1 VTVSYKETH
10 CSGFLGDLIE
20 CEWSVNTDQ
29 AGTMVHPDGCADL
42 LFDESGR
49 IYIFG
54 VTGKSHPM
62 DKRFGVFLRGL
73 RLKPGSIPFFFDVP
87 ASEFLN
93 QVTSLADLSSPMARA
108 LTALAK
114 QAGSPEELVEATIGR
129 LSQASLS
136 KSREKRLTFAMSQ
149 IDSKSLRSVAS
160 SLGITER
167 QMHRL
172 FLREAG
178 ISPSRLKRIRC
189 LQRTIDALRHYP
201 PSLSMAS
208 FALDQGFFDQA
219 HMNHDV
225 RDLTGMTPGA
235 LHYSVAQR

>member
-1 VTVSYKETH
+1 VNYKQTR
-10 CSGFLGDLIE
+10 CSGILGDLIE
-20 CEWSVNTDQ
+20 CEWSVNTNR
-29 AGTMVHPDGCADL
+29 AGALVHPDGCADL
-42 LFDESGR
+42 VFDQSGR

-54 VTGKSHPM
+54 ITGKSRPLEQ
-62 DKRFGVFLRGL
+62 RFGGLLRGL

-93 QVTSLADLSSPMARA
+93 RATSLAELSSPTARA

-114 QAGSPEELVEATIGR
+114 QADNPEELVEATVR
-129 LSQASLS
+129 LLSQASFSKPREQRLS
-136 KSREKRLTFAMSQ
+136 FAMSH
-149 IDSKSLRSVAS
+149 IDSRSLRSVAS
-160 SLGITER
+160 SLDITER

-178 ISPSRLKRIRC
+178 ISPSRLKRIRR
-189 LQRTIDALRHYP
+189 LQRTIDALRLHP
-201 PSLSMAS
+201 PGLSMAS

-219 HMNHDV
+219 HMHHDL

-235 LHYSVAQR
+235 LHSNVAQK